1 MKQYDFLQGRLGRS
15 DYALRLLLALV
26 PLLPASFLPA
36 PQVWYEVLLAG
47 LVLAVSTALAALLS
61 VRRLHDV
68 YLSGWYALVLLVP
81 LVNLLAYMLLAVRP
95 GTPGLNPWG
104 PAPGTQ
110 LIPIPVATP
119 AGNEPPVRRW
129 LSSGAD

>member
-36 PQVWYEVLLAG
+36 PQAWYEVLLAG

-61 VRRLHDV
+61 VRRLHDLH
-68 YLSGWYALVLLVP
+68 LSGWYALALLVP
-81 LVNLLAYMLLAVRP
+81 VVNVPACVLLALLP
-95 GTPGLNPWG
+95 GTPSLNPWG
-104 PAPGTQ
+104 PPAGAR
-110 LIPIPVATP
+110 LMPIPVATP
-119 AGNEPPVRRW
+119 VSNEPPARRW
-129 LSSGAD
+129 LTGRTD